1 MSLRFALLGFLTT
14 EPASGYRLAQEFSE
28 SMGWFWHAS
37 HSQIHPE
44 LKRME
49 AEGLVS
55 SAPSNEDGRGTRI
68 FSITGAGREVLDRW
82 LAEETEYPPV
92 RDVERIRLV
101 FLDQHPPEVIRKH
114 LEAHRAHHQALLDTY
129 SAQLKEIHAGTFER
143 LRKRLASQPP
153 GTHQLVAGLKA
164 LALQGNVMRARGEI
178 AWAEDALLWLEGAT
192 CSGTRQ
198 GPA

>member
-68 FSITGAGREVLDRW
+68 FSITSAGRAELDRW
-82 LAEETEYPPV
+82 LVEDTEYPPV

-153 GTHQLVAGLKA
+153 ETHQLVTGLKA
-164 LALQGNVMRARGEI
+164 LALQGNVMRARSEI
-178 AWAEDALLWLEGAT
+178 AWAEDALLWLAGAT
-192 CSGTRQ
+192 RPGAGQ
-198 GPA
+198 DPA